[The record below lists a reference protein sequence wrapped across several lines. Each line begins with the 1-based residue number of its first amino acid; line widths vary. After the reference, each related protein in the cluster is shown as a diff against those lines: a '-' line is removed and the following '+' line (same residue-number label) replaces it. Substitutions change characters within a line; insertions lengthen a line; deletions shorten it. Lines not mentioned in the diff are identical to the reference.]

1 MSFQDVS
8 MGIDPFRLV
17 HSLELLIVGIIS
29 VVLEWTF
36 VVVQKCQRIVVI
48 HVTDIV
54 NHGLERERN
63 KVLKKA
69 RENNCD
75 TLFSC

>member
-1 MSFQDVS
+1 LSFQDVS

-54 NHGLERERN
+54 NHGLELLFFIIN
-63 KVLKKA
+63 HYSKKI
-69 RENNCD
+69 NN
-75 TLFSC
+75 

>member
-1 MSFQDVS
+1 LSFQDVS

-54 NHGLERERN
+54 IWITYYFKFAN
-63 KVLKKA
+63 KML
-69 RENNCD
+69 
-75 TLFSC
+75 S

>member
-1 MSFQDVS
+1 
-8 MGIDPFRLV
+8 
-17 HSLELLIVGIIS
+17 VGIIS